1 MEILGDAGLDFA
13 IVDLEHGHF
22 GLERAT
28 ELLRACDAAG
38 LAPLARARDVAGMG
52 PLLDAGAVAV
62 VVPGIEDAE
71 AARAAVAAARYAP
84 EGTRGACPCVRAG
97 GHFIRD
103 WRAHA
108 AHAEA
113 GVIALVET
121 AAGIAEIECIA
132 AVAGLLA
139 LMAGPFDL
147 SVSMGLEGDLAVRGR
162 AGGAHPPAGGGGG
175 SRPAGDHAR
184 LRRGPGRGT
193 PPGEGVD
200 EARRAR
206 LRGGDRQDH
215 AGHRGGVVGRFR
227 RRSR

>member
-1 MEILGDAGLDFA
+1 MPRRSFAALLAGGARVTGTWAQIPHPKSVEILGAAGLDFA

-71 AARAAVAAARYAP
+71 AAR
-84 EGTRGACPCVRAG
+84 GAYPCVRAG
-97 GHFIRD
+97 GHFICD

-147 SVSMGLEGDLAVRGR
+147 SVSMGLEGGFGGTRPCRGR
-162 AGGAHPPAGGGGG
+162 SPACW
-175 SRPAGDHAR
+175 
-184 LRRGPGRGT
+184 
-193 PPGEGVD
+193 
-200 EARRAR
+200 
-206 LRGGDRQDH
+206 
-215 AGHRGGVVGRFR
+215 R
-227 RRSR
+227 RRRLTPCRRSCPSSTRTRTRDAAR